1 MKIRYAAKTDVGMK
15 RTHNEDY
22 FSLMEDEQLFIVA
35 DGMGGHSSG
44 EVASRLAAE
53 TVSEFYQRTK
63 DEEAT
68 WPYKM
73 DRSLSY
79 IENRLVCGIKLANF
93 KIYDSASKD
102 IRFKG
107 MGTTLVTCLIN
118 GDKIFVAHVGDSRC
132 YRMRHNVLSQVTR
145 DHSLLEDYKDAKPD
159 MTEEEE
165 RNFPHKNV
173 ITRALGMRDTV
184 QVDIKTE
191 DVVDGDMFLLCSDG
205 LSGMLTD
212 EMMQEILI
220 NAEDLER
227 SVADLVDQA
236 NRAGGT
242 DNVTTLVL
250 HCTNTSTKAKEPP
263 AEERAPEAQDD
274 PPEEAEGE
282 LEAKTTNKL
291 PDEEPPSEPDA
302 EDTEVTAEDT
312 EVTAEE
318 SEEPEKPAKE
328 PVE

>member
-1 MKIRYAAKTDVGMK
+1 MRIRYAAKTDVGMK

-73 DRSLSY
+73 DRNRSY
-79 IENRLVCGIKLANF
+79 VENRLVCGIKLANY
-93 KIYDSASKD
+93 KIYEAASKD

-107 MGTTLVTCLIN
+107 MGTTLVTALVH
-118 GDKIFVAHVGDSRC
+118 GSKIYVAHVGDSRA
-132 YRMRHNVLSQVTR
+132 YHINNGKITQITR
-145 DHSLLEDYKDAKPD
+145 DHSLLEDYKDAKAD

-173 ITRALGMRDTV
+173 ITRALGMRDAV
-184 QVDIKTE
+184 EVDITSQE
-191 DVVDGDMFLLCSDG
+191 VDDGDIFLLCSDG
-205 LSGMLTD
+205 LSGMVEDKGLL
-212 EMMQEILI
+212 EILDGVD
-220 NAEDLER
+220 DLEQ
-227 SVADLVDQA
+227 SVAEMVDQA

-242 DNVTTLVL
+242 DNITTLVL
-250 HCTNTSTKAKEPP
+250 RCTVGPSDKDKEDA
-263 AEERAPEAQDD
+263 AED
-274 PPEEAEGE
+274 AETE
-282 LEAKTTNKL
+282 I
-291 PDEEPPSEPDA
+291 DPPSE
-302 EDTEVTAEDT
+302 
-312 EVTAEE
+312 
-318 SEEPEKPAKE
+318 
-328 PVE
+328 

>member
-63 DEEAT
+63 DEDAT

-73 DRSLSY
+73 DRNLSY
-79 IENRLVCGIKLANF
+79 IENRLVCGIKLANY
-93 KIYDSASKD
+93 KIYEAASKD

-107 MGTTLVTCLIN
+107 MGTTVVTCLIN
-118 GDKIFVAHVGDSRC
+118 GDKIYIAHVGDSRC
-132 YRMRHNVLSQVTR
+132 YRLRAGGLDQITR

-159 MTEEEE
+159 MTVEEE

-184 QVDIKTE
+184 QVDIRTDE
-191 DVVDGDMFLLCSDG
+191 VTDGDIFLLCSDG
-205 LSGMLTD
+205 LSGMISD
-212 EMMQEILI
+212 EHIKQILH
-220 NAEDLER
+220 AGDDLEK
-227 SVADLVDQA
+227 SVAELVDQA

-242 DNVTTLVL
+242 DNITTLVL
-250 HCTNTSTKAKEPP
+250 QCSNTDKH
-263 AEERAPEAQDD
+263 
-274 PPEEAEGE
+274 
-282 LEAKTTNKL
+282 
-291 PDEEPPSEPDA
+291 PS
-302 EDTEVTAEDT
+302 
-312 EVTAEE
+312 
-318 SEEPEKPAKE
+318 
-328 PVE
+328 